1 MIEKIKKM
9 EKEKKKKEF
18 ENSKDPS
25 IMFMKE

>member
-25 IMFMKE
+25 IRFMRE